1 MSLNGAVVSDS
12 WTLVLRKN
20 ASRAR
25 EVHFRARTA
34 IYWLAAVLALILVI
48 VEVSTSWFEA
58 RLFSAVDRRVTFSL
72 QPGASEAMLKP
83 AEGPYDQRLGFTDL
97 GKFTDRLENRDF
109 EVKAQ
114 ARTSVSGRSLAQ
126 MGMFPIYHEPSQAGL
141 RIEGWRGNTLLES
154 RYPAHIYPDFKSIP
168 PLVVNTLLFIENRQL
183 RDNAYPYR
191 NPAVE
196 WQRTGMAMIDL
207 AVHTVD
213 RKHQR
218 IGGST
223 LATQLEKMRHSA
235 GGETHSVGDK
245 FRQMISASLRA
256 YLDGSD
262 TRAAEEQIICDYIN
276 SIPLAA
282 TPAQGEVLG
291 LADGL
296 EAWYGT
302 DTDAVNRIL
311 STSEAELGSRQMAE
325 KARVYRQVLSLF
337 LAMRAPSLY
346 LVADPHALAAQTDR
360 YLRVLAGNGIIS
372 TRLRDSALKSSV
384 QLRPEVAA
392 TRDADFVADKAPN
405 AVRME
410 LLPLL
415 GLDNTYALDRLD
427 LTVRTT
433 LDTSAQGATTRFLE
447 GLSDPSR
454 VTAANMNA
462 DQLLD
467 RGNPQSVVYSFT
479 LYEHKGGANLL
490 RVQTDNL
497 DQPLDINQGTKLQL
511 GSTAK
516 LRTLVNYLQI
526 VAQLH
531 KQYAGYSK
539 GQLES
544 VQTLPG
550 DHITEWALNYL
561 YLAPDR
567 SLRPMLEAALQ
578 RKYSG
583 STGEAFFTAGGLQTF
598 ENFERSEDKRNFTV
612 SEGFQLS
619 VNLVFIRLLRD
630 IENYYKYR
638 VPGASPTV
646 LTDWQDPARLHYLA
660 RFADM
665 EGRAFLR
672 RFYEKYKGQTPDQ
685 ALEMLVSDIHLTPL
699 RAAVLYRSV
708 RPNDQIETFRVFL
721 ERHFAASVLAR
732 VNVAKLYN
740 EYGPDKFSLQDRGY
754 LAHVHPLE
762 LWLVSYQAA
771 HPQATFKE
779 MDAASAEQR
788 QQVYQWLFMR
798 QNKASQNSRIATMLE
813 IDAFKQIHSAWQKLG
828 YPFNSLVPSYAT
840 AIGVSGD
847 TPAALAK
854 LVGVILNDG
863 VLYPKVSIEELH
875 FAEGTPFETLMTRRL
890 PSGQRKL
897 NPVIAELVRREMIG
911 VVQNGTGRR
920 MQGGIK
926 LGDGPVIP
934 VGGKTGT
941 GDNEF
946 HVYSANGALLGT
958 RNVNRTAAFTFF
970 IGDRFFGTALAF
982 VSGKQVDSYG
992 FTSALAVQLLKDL
1005 TPDLAP
1011 LLEGVAPDASGAG
1024 KVSRSEAAYSH
1035 DGRPLITPVAVSR
1048 RSERSDLP
1056 QRTPGIPLV
1065 WSTAAMAAEWRFP
1078 LDIGQARHPGRA
1090 PAKSENDLAAGNRAK
1105 DQKWLLPRSHRFRQ
1119 FRVRGLV

>member
-1 MSLNGAVVSDS
+1 VSLNGAVVSDS
-12 WTLVLRKN
+12 WTLVLGKN
-20 ASRAR
+20 SSRAR
-25 EVHFRARTA
+25 EIHFRARKA
-34 IYWLAAVLALILVI
+34 IYWLSAALAIILVTI
-48 VEVSTSWFEA
+48 EVSTSWFEA
-58 RLFSAVDRRVTFSL
+58 CVFSAIDRRVTFSL
-72 QPGASEAMLKP
+72 QPGASQAMIKP
-83 AEGPYDQRLGFTDL
+83 AEGPYDQRLGLTQL
-97 GKFTDRLENRDF
+97 AKFTDRLESRQF

-114 ARTSVSGRSLAQ
+114 ASTSAIARSLART
-126 MGMFPIYHEPSQAGL
+126 GIFPIYHEPSQAGL
-141 RIEGWRGNTLLES
+141 KIEGWQGNTLLKS
-154 RYPAHIYPDFKSIP
+154 QYPVHIYPDFNSIP

-183 RDNAYPYR
+183 RDNSYPNR
-191 NPAVE
+191 NPAIE
-196 WQRTGMAMIDL
+196 WQRTGLAMIDL

-235 GGETHSVGDK
+235 GGETQSVGDK

-262 TRAAEEQIICDYIN
+262 TRVAEEQIICDYIN

-296 EAWYGT
+296 KAWYGA
-302 DTDAVNRIL
+302 DIDAVNRIL
-311 STSEAELGSRQMAE
+311 SANEAGLGTRQMAE
-325 KARVYRQVLSLF
+325 KARIYRQVLSLL
-337 LAMRAPSLY
+337 LAMRAPSRY
-346 LVADPHALAAQTDR
+346 LMDDPQALAVQTDR
-360 YLRVLAGNGIIS
+360 YLRVLAANGIIS
-372 TRLRDSALKSSV
+372 TRLRDAALRSSV
-384 QLRPEVAA
+384 QPRPGVAA
-392 TRDADFVADKAPN
+392 ARDANFVADKAPN

-427 LTVRTT
+427 LTVGTS
-433 LDTSAQGATTRFLE
+433 LDARAQVGITKFLE

-454 VTAANMNA
+454 VTAAKMNA

-467 RGNPQSVVYSFT
+467 RGNPQSVIYSFT

-516 LRTLVNYLQI
+516 LRTLINYLQI

-531 KQYAGYSK
+531 KKYVGDSK
-539 GQLES
+539 AQLES
-544 VQTLPG
+544 VRTYPG
-550 DHITEWALNYL
+550 DHITDWALNYL
-561 YLAPDR
+561 YLSNDR

-598 ENFERSEDKRNFTV
+598 ENFERSEDKRIFTV

-630 IENYYKYR
+630 MENYYKYR

-646 LTDWQDPARLHYLA
+646 LTDWQDPARQRYLA

-672 RFYEKYKGQTPDQ
+672 RFHEKYKGQTPDQ
-685 ALEMLVSDIHLTPL
+685 ALETLVSGIHLTPL
-699 RAAVLYRSV
+699 RAAVIYRSV
-708 RPNDQIETFRVFL
+708 RPDDRVENFRTFL
-721 ERHFAASVLAR
+721 ERHFPASVLAKM
-732 VNVAKLYN
+732 NVAKLYGD
-740 EYGPDKFSLQDRGY
+740 YGPDKFSLQDRGY

-762 LWLVSYQAA
+762 LWLVSYQAV
-771 HPQATFKE
+771 HPQATLKE
-779 MDAASAEQR
+779 MYAASAEQR
-788 QQVYQWLFMR
+788 QQVYQWLFKLH
-798 QNKASQNSRIATMLE
+798 NKAAQNSRIATMLE

-828 YPFNSLVPSYAT
+828 YPFDSLVPSYAT

-854 LVGVILNDG
+854 LVGIILNDG
-863 VLYPKVSIEELH
+863 MLYPKVSIEQLH
-875 FAEGTPFETLMTRRL
+875 FSEGTPFETLLTRRL
-890 PSGQRKL
+890 PPGQQLL

-926 LGDGPVIP
+926 LGNGSVIP

-970 IGDRFFGTALAF
+970 IGNRFFGTALAF
-982 VSGKQVDSYG
+982 VSGKQAGDFG

-1011 LLEGVAPDASGAG
+1011 LLEAASPDASGEGKLPHSEIAG
-1024 KVSRSEAAYSH
+1024 PQ
-1035 DGRPLITPVAVSR
+1035 GGQPLIELVAVWLRSGGSGP
-1048 RSERSDLP
+1048 SERP
-1056 QRTPGIPLV
+1056 PVIPRV
-1065 WSTAAMAAEWRFP
+1065 WNTAAMAAEWRFP
-1078 LDIGQARHPGRA
+1078 FDSVQSGHAGRE
-1090 PAKSENDLAAGNRAK
+1090 PAKDENDSAARNRAK
-1105 DQKWLLPRSHRFRQ
+1105 DQKWFLPRSHRFRQ
-1119 FRVRGLV
+1119 FRIRRLE